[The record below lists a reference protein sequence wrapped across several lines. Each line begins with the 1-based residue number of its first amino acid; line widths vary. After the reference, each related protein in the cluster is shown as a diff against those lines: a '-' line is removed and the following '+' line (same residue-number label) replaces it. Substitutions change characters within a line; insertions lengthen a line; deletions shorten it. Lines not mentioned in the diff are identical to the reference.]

1 MLKIIFAL
9 QGRRPEREEGG
20 RREKGV
26 NTILLKKDTNCFLK
40 WCLRWWK
47 SIGHQYRLMLKVVI
61 SKSLK
66 VAEMVARAV
75 EINTENDR
83 LKAQEKEAE
92 AENAKHQKKREELE
106 KERYVCSSKNIDLTR
121 NCFFCLNASF

>member
-1 MLKIIFAL
+1 M
-9 QGRRPEREEGG
+9 
-20 RREKGV
+20 
-26 NTILLKKDTNCFLK
+26 
-40 WCLRWWK
+40 
-47 SIGHQYRLMLKVVI
+47 SICQYRLMLKVVI

-75 EINTENDR
+75 EINSENDR

-121 NCFFCLNASF
+121 NCLDTKS

>member
-1 MLKIIFAL
+1 MSFKVGDLKGKKEEEEKKVSRLYYL
-9 QGRRPEREEGG
+9 Q
-20 RREKGV
+20 
-26 NTILLKKDTNCFLK
+26 KDTNTFLK

-121 NCFFCLNASF
+121 NCFFGSTSRFDTKS